1 MPNLFMC
8 TGGWR
13 SPFSKGPAILLKLG
27 SFCREFRV
35 RFFLFVCLFVVVVF
49 VGGGQFSCELARYL
63 NIYIAYTCYQSLHS
77 AVVVLSGGA
86 PTPAPAC
93 TSVFTKHNWD
103 MGMGYLGLN
112 WWGIYHLP

>member
-1 MPNLFMC
+1 MPNVSMC

-27 SFCREFRV
+27 SFCMCGSSGCN
-35 RFFLFVCLFVVVVF
+35 FFCLFVVF
-49 VGGGQFSCELARYL
+49 VGGGQFSCKLARYL